1 MYDLKLIGE
10 RIKTTRKEK
19 DMTLDDIAKAVGVAR
34 STIQRY
40 EVGVIVAPKV
50 PVLMAIARVLKVNEK
65 WLMGLSDD
73 KQIRVE
79 SNSDDDRVAIPL
91 LGEVAAGMG
100 SYASDNIVGY
110 IFEDK
115 ASIGNEDEYA
125 YLKVVGDS
133 MYPEFKAG
141 DLVLVKC
148 QPTVESGSYAIV
160 MVDDEL
166 GVVKRVVYTN
176 DFIELQSVNP
186 MYPPRRFEGEDVA
199 RIRIFGVV
207 KGMKRIF

>member
-1 MYDLKLIGE
+1 
-10 RIKTTRKEK
+10 
-19 DMTLDDIAKAVGVAR
+19 
-34 STIQRY
+34 
-40 EVGVIVAPKV
+40 
-50 PVLMAIARVLKVNEK
+50 
-65 WLMGLSDD
+65 MGLSDTKEITAENNND
-73 KQIRVE
+73 E
-79 SNSDDDRVAIPL
+79 DRVAIPL

-115 ASIGNEDEYA
+115 ASVGSGDEYA

-166 GVVKRVVYTN
+166 GVVKRVIYGN
-176 DFIELQSVNP
+176 EFIELQSVNP
-186 MYPPRRFEGEDVA
+186 MYPPRRFEGEAVS

-207 KGMKRIF
+207 KGMKRVF

>member
-1 MYDLKLIGE
+1 MYNLKLIGE

-40 EVGVIVAPKV
+40 EVGVIVAPKI

-65 WLMGLSDD
+65 WLMGLSDSKD
-73 KQIRVE
+73 IAVE
-79 SNSDDDRVAIPL
+79 NNDDDRVAIPL

-110 IFEDK
+110 IFEDR

-141 DLVLVKC
+141 DLVLVRC

-166 GVVKRVVYTN
+166 GVVKRVIYGN
-176 DFIELQSVNP
+176 EFIELQSVNP
-186 MYPPRRFEGEDVA
+186 MYPPRRFEGEDVS
-199 RIRIFGVV
+199 RIRIFGLV